1 MRKKSDLR
9 GYQDRAVSWLYGR
22 NYGLYIAP
30 MGTGKTATALTTI
43 GEMIEDH
50 HARHALIV
58 APKRVAEITWP
69 KELTEWA
76 HFAGL
81 RAAVCRGSP
90 ERRRKTLRTWQTRE
104 ITIIGIDNVQWL
116 VKELLAFAQP
126 GDGIYDLLVL
136 DETSRLRNPKSKRG
150 KDLLKIRGN
159 FKTVWGLT
167 GTPRPNSELDLYMP
181 AAIISDRQ
189 LWPKGFYSWQRER
202 FYTTDYN
209 GWNWVIQP
217 HWRDDTN
224 NEFAQITLAVD
235 ENDMP
240 ELPDLNFIWDDVF
253 LPDEAME
260 KYKEMERDL
269 LVELD
274 HRDVEAV
281 NAGVAVGKLTQIAA
295 GYIYG
300 EGGRKDVEPIHDAKL
315 EWLAELIEDLQ
326 GEPLLVVY
334 EHVED
339 IKLIEMAAGGA
350 VPRLGSGVTDYESRR
365 YIDGWNAGLFPV
377 MAIHP
382 ASAGHGLNLQHGGH
396 RIAWLSPCWSA
407 EYWDQTIARLH
418 RSGQTHPVYVHVAMA
433 VDTIDHAKRMRV
445 FEKLSAQESLKK
457 YLKKA

>member
-1 MRKKSDLR
+1 MRKKNELR
-9 GYQDRAVSWLYGR
+9 PYQDRAVSWLYGR
-22 NYGLYIAP
+22 NYGIYIAP
-30 MGTGKTATALTTI
+30 MGTGKTATALTSI
-43 GEMIEDH
+43 GEMIEDS

-69 KELTEWA
+69 KELTEWE

-81 RAAVCRGSP
+81 RAAVCRGGP
-90 ERRRKTLRTWQTRE
+90 ARRRQILRTWKTRE
-104 ITIIGIDNVQWL
+104 LTIIGIDNVQWL
-116 VKELLAFAQP
+116 VKELLDFAQP

-150 KDLLKIRGN
+150 KELLKVRKH
-159 FKTVWGLT
+159 FRTVWGLT

-181 AAIISDRQ
+181 AAIVSNRQ
-189 LWPKGFYSWQRER
+189 LWTKGFYAWQRER

-209 GWNWVIQP
+209 GWNWAIQP

-235 ENDMP
+235 EHDMP

-253 LPDEAME
+253 LPPDAAAV
-260 KYKEMERDL
+260 YADMERKL
-269 LVELD
+269 LVELNG
-274 HRDVEAV
+274 RDIEAA

-295 GYIYG
+295 GYIYADG
-300 EGGRKDVEPIHDAKL
+300 HKDVEHLHDAKQ
-315 EWLAELIEDLQ
+315 EWLADLIEDLQ

-334 EHVED
+334 EHIED
-339 IKLIEMAAGGA
+339 IRLIEKAAGGP
-350 VPRLGSGVTDYESRR
+350 VPRLGHGVSDRDGAW
-365 YIDGWNAGLFPV
+365 YIGQWNTGAYPV

-396 RIAWLSPCWSA
+396 RMAWLSPCWSA

-418 RSGQTHPVYVHVAMA
+418 RSGQTHPVYVHVAMG

-445 FEKLSAQESLKK
+445 FEKLSAQEALKR